1 MWYFVFR
8 RQPLKSLF
16 LAGHIMFL
24 ILVRIPFW
32 TTVYTL
38 IPGLR
43 PRRTWSVVRS
53 LTVLLLNA
61 VMEALFFTD
70 MNMSQPINLAAEENG
85 SGFVWIDPVPELVT
99 GGIRELAEINNVKAV
114 RTGGYWFGPRDV
126 PAGQRAMVGEKVI
139 YHVHGGGYIM
149 LSANHKWARPCYD
162 GFLEHFPHNS
172 RVFAIEYRLSAAFPF
187 PASSPCPA
195 AIIDALAGYRYLIE
209 DVGFEPQNI
218 ILSGDSAGANIALM
232 LAMHLTQSQFPSLP
246 PPGRLL
252 LLSPAVDLGDTH
264 TEPGSSMHRNASS
277 DYITLFFKSK
287 YCARALVGRHPL
299 EMANTSM
306 WISPA
311 SHKLDVTPGM
321 FGGLPPTCIF
331 IGDAEIFL
339 DQVRTLRDRL
349 RAANGEEKI
358 KYMEWADVTHDPFMW
373 PWHESERTLALR
385 EIAKWLEEI

>member
-16 LAGHIMFL
+16 LACHIMFL

-70 MNMSQPINLAAEENG
+70 MNVSQPINLAAEENG

-139 YHVHGGGYIM
+139 YHVH
-149 LSANHKWARPCYD
+149 
-162 GFLEHFPHNS
+162 
-172 RVFAIEYRLSAAFPF
+172 
-187 PASSPCPA
+187 A

-218 ILSGDSAGANIALM
+218 ILSGDSA
-232 LAMHLTQSQFPSLP
+232 
-246 PPGRLL
+246 
-252 LLSPAVDLGDTH
+252 AVDLGDTH

-277 DYITLFFKSK
+277 DYITLLFKSR
-287 YCARALVGRHPL
+287 YCTRALVGRHPL

-306 WISPA
+306 CISPA
-311 SHKLDVTPGM
+311 SRKLVDTPGM

-349 RAANGEEKI
+349 RTANGEEKI

-373 PWHESERTLALR
+373 PWHEPERTLALR

>member
-1 MWYFVFR
+1 
-8 RQPLKSLF
+8 
-16 LAGHIMFL
+16 
-24 ILVRIPFW
+24 
-32 TTVYTL
+32 
-38 IPGLR
+38 
-43 PRRTWSVVRS
+43 
-53 LTVLLLNA
+53 
-61 VMEALFFTD
+61 
-70 MNMSQPINLAAEENG
+70 
-85 SGFVWIDPVPELVT
+85 
-99 GGIRELAEINNVKAV
+99 
-114 RTGGYWFGPRDV
+114 
-126 PAGQRAMVGEKVI
+126 
-139 YHVHGGGYIM
+139 
-149 LSANHKWARPCYD
+149 
-162 GFLEHFPHNS
+162 
-172 RVFAIEYRLSAAFPF
+172 
-187 PASSPCPA
+187 
-195 AIIDALAGYRYLIE
+195 
-209 DVGFEPQNI
+209 
-218 ILSGDSAGANIALM
+218 
-232 LAMHLTQSQFPSLP
+232 MHLTQSQFPSLP

-373 PWHESERTLALR
+373 PWHEPERTLALR